1 MISVPLF
8 SVIMP
13 VYNKEPYIRD
23 TIASVRAQ
31 TFSSYEVVMI
41 GGVSSDNTD
50 VICQEFV
57 DKDPDVFRFARQ
69 TGKGV
74 SNARNDGILAARGR
88 YVAFLDADDLWV
100 PEYLEV
106 MEQLIA
112 DFPDASMYSC
122 GYQCVEND
130 GSVITHPHK
139 ILRGYI
145 DYFQWAKWIHTSG
158 LVVNREIVI
167 SIGLFK
173 TEYNYGEDIDL
184 MARLAL
190 SGKVVHDPKICE
202 SYRIGIPDSLCNGGM
217 KNIFLPVPGEPE
229 LFSVNRTPQITRF
242 HEQQILGTVM
252 ANLITG
258 YRKEARTQLRWVKVY
273 GRNKARLYRLLTYV
287 PTPVFLRIHLWYN
300 TYIWDKNSKLSQ

>member
-106 MEQLIA
+106 MERLIA
-112 DFPDASMYSC
+112 DFPDAVMYSA
-122 GYQCVEND
+122 GFQRQYPD
-130 GSVITHPHK
+130 GQVTTPSIQWK
-139 ILRGYI
+139 RGYI
-145 DYFQWAKWIHTSG
+145 NYFRETSWSTHTSA
-158 LVVNREIVI
+158 LIVDRQI
-167 SIGLFK
+167 VLACGLFK
-173 TEYNYGEDIDL
+173 TNYPIAEDIDL
-184 MARLAL
+184 MIRLAL
-190 SGKVVHDPKICE
+190 RGKVAYEPMLIEMHLVGLP
-202 SYRIGIPDSLCNGGM
+202 GSLCIHGA
-217 KNIFLPVPGEPE
+217 KQSYLPIPGEPE
-229 LFSVNRTPQITRF
+229 FFENERIPEVILY
-242 HEQQILGTVM
+242 HEWMILGTAM
-252 ANLITG
+252 TNMLHG
-258 YRKEARTQLRWVKVY
+258 YRREGRTQLEGVQVNYRTKVC
-273 GRNKARLYRLLTYV
+273 LYKILSYV
-287 PTPVFLRIHLWYN
+287 PTPVFLCLHWGYKFIFRRRL
-300 TYIWDKNSKLSQ
+300 